1 MGELLVR
8 VTSMGLASGRFVNRS
23 LYSDTPPY
31 PGLTVD
37 AIERDLR
44 AELPGWILSCY
55 GPGRD
60 APEQLWGGY
69 PREQSVEEIR
79 LHFMMGAMA
88 GNPQGAVG
96 SPPFGVLPDSC

>member
-1 MGELLVR
+1 M
-8 VTSMGLASGRFVNRS
+8 SGRAA
-23 LYSDTPPY
+23 DTPPY

-44 AELPGWILSCY
+44 AELPQWILSCY

-96 SPPFGVLPDSC
+96 CPPFGVLPNSC

>member
-1 MGELLVR
+1 M
-8 VTSMGLASGRFVNRS
+8 SGRGPGTCCALGDLACAVDQR
-23 LYSDTPPY
+23 LASDTPSY
-31 PGLTVD
+31 PGLTAE

-44 AELPGWILSCY
+44 AEPPQWIMSCY

-69 PREQSVEEIR
+69 PREQSPEEIR
-79 LHFMMGAMA
+79 LHFMLGAMA

-96 SPPFGVLPDSC
+96 SLT